1 VDKSFTKYRIMLYRM
16 RRKSFM
22 EYGEKNSL
30 DTKKSIIVY
39 GKCFKKYSKIKQKEA
54 FLSRIF

>member
-1 VDKSFTKYRIMLYRM
+1 M

-54 FLSRIF
+54 FLSRILWYIDR